1 MLFLIT
7 NEERIVNT
15 NNNFAMLVNATPEYL
30 IGKSYVSFIPES
42 YREMHLQWT
51 NQFVEKVE
59 EY

>member
-1 MLFLIT
+1 
-7 NEERIVNT
+7 
-15 NNNFAMLVNATPEYL
+15 MLVNATPEYL